1 MPTFR
6 NQMSVRCNL
15 SFAEWNNQ
23 LRVLRN
29 AASIPK
35 WGPEPK
41 PLENSHYLGR
51 VLYYNVLFGD
61 QIHDCGRTFLF
72 GKLTCKF
79 PTAWKMSKYGVFS
92 GPYFPVFGLNTEIY
106 FVNLQI
112 RSECRKRGTRK
123 KPVFGHFWHTS
134 VLHVLQLL
142 KCINPSSFQLDWQP
156 MFSP

>member
-1 MPTFR
+1 MKQSAEGFEECCKHPQVGPRAEAPGEFSLFR
-6 NQMSVRCNL
+6 P
-15 SFAEWNNQ
+15 SFILQ
-23 LRVLRN
+23 
-29 AASIPK
+29 
-35 WGPEPK
+35 
-41 PLENSHYLGR
+41 
-51 VLYYNVLFGD
+51 FGD

-79 PTAWKMSKYGVFS
+79 PTACKMSKYGVFS

-123 KPVFGHFWHTS
+123 KPVFGHFWHSS

-156 MFSP
+156 MLSP